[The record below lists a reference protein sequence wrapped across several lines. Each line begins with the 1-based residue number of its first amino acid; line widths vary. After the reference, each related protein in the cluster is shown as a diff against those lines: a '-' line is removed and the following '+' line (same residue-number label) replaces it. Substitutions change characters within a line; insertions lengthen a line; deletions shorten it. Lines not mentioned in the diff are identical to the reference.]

1 MDRVIIDALLK
12 AIELKDGSTAA
23 HSWRVVLYTR
33 LLASRF
39 EVGDEVLR
47 RLTVAA
53 ALHDLGKVDIPD
65 GVLLKPGKLTDAEFE
80 IIKLHPVRGHER
92 LVSMG
97 EQDELI
103 LQVVRSHHERLDGL
117 GYPDGLRGEAI
128 PPAARYFSVIDT
140 FDALTS
146 ARPYRHDLG
155 PDAAER
161 AFEELHRGVGTRYC
175 PQCVEAFERLH
186 REGELAWIMEYYAD
200 RAELPSFGEA
210 QDALR
215 ATHSMWPRAE

>member
-1 MDRVIIDALLK
+1 MDRTIVRALLR

-33 LLASRF
+33 LLASHF
-39 EVGDEVLR
+39 DVPGEVLE
-47 RLTVAA
+47 RLSVAA

-65 GVLLKPGKLTDAEFE
+65 GVLLKPGRLTDAEFE
-80 IIKLHPVRGHER
+80 IIKLHPAKGHER

-97 EQDELI
+97 VDDPII
-103 LQVVRSHHERLDGL
+103 LEVVRSHHERLDGL
-117 GYPDGLRGEAI
+117 GYPDGLVGALVGVY
-128 PPAARYFSVIDT
+128 ARYFGVIDT

-146 ARPYRHDLG
+146 ARPYRHDVG
-155 PDAAER
+155 PRAADR

-175 PQCVEAFERLH
+175 VHCVEAFERLH
-186 REGELAWIMEYYAD
+186 RAGELRWIMEYFSD
-200 RAELPSFGEA
+200 TSHLPEFDVA

-215 ATHSMWPRAE
+215 ATRSAWPR